1 MRQLALILVLSIAA
15 FVVADQSTRTADLN
29 RKTFEK
35 VWRTVNEKF
44 YDPTFLGVDWKRAH
58 DEYLPVAI
66 KAVTDDEFYKVI
78 NEMLG
83 LIKVSHLQ
91 ARSDPATEK
100 QSRQTPGVTGLRLRD
115 VDGKVTVFQSLP
127 GLPAANAGILRGYV
141 ITAVDGAVPADTKA
155 TSRALA
161 GPAGTRVNVRYL
173 DGHDRENE
181 VVLTRQALSDTGKIA
196 GLAAYTLFDSRILD
210 GGIGYIWFSSFVE
223 SLNGR
228 LSAAIDSMRDAPGL
242 IIDLRGNSGG
252 DDAVGISLAD
262 KLIEKETQLMLVKTR
277 NGVNRDIKAHGN
289 NRAYPGKVVLLVDE
303 FSASAAEDFSA
314 GLQEAGRAYVI
325 GKRTLGEDLDADI
338 AELPDGGI
346 LIYPFGLT
354 TTPKG
359 VVVEGRG
366 VTPDLTVTLQR
377 QDLLAGR
384 DTQVQAAIDFLR
396 AAKK

>member
-1 MRQLALILVLSIAA
+1 MH
-15 FVVADQSTRTADLN
+15 
-29 RKTFEK
+29 E
-35 VWRTVNEKF
+35 
-44 YDPTFLGVDWKRAH
+44 
-58 DEYLPVAI
+58 
-66 KAVTDDEFYKVI
+66 
-78 NEMLG
+78 
-83 LIKVSHLQ
+83 
-91 ARSDPATEK
+91 
-100 QSRQTPGVTGLRLRD
+100 
-115 VDGKVTVFQSLP
+115 
-127 GLPAANAGILRGYV
+127 
-141 ITAVDGAVPADTKA
+141 
-155 TSRALA
+155 
-161 GPAGTRVNVRYL
+161 
-173 DGHDRENE
+173 
-181 VVLTRQALSDTGKIA
+181 
-196 GLAAYTLFDSRILD
+196 
-210 GGIGYIWFSSFVE
+210 
-223 SLNGR
+223 
-228 LSAAIDSMRDAPGL
+228 APGL

-252 DDAVGISLAD
+252 DDAVGIRLAD

-289 NRAYPGKVVLLVDE
+289 NRAYPGRVVLLVDE
-303 FSASAAEDFSA
+303 SSASAAEDFSA

-384 DTQVQAAIDFLR
+384 DTQLQAAIDFLR